1 MVIDQNNT
9 FNKYIILTFIDTATI
24 PSPKEIFMSR
34 KCELTGKIPLAGHK
48 VSHANNKVK
57 RRFLPNLKKITFTSE
72 LLNKNIKLNVSNSAL
87 KSVDKKGGFDL
98 FLKAA
103 KLRNL
108 SLRAQRVKR
117 SILSKKK

>member
-1 MVIDQNNT
+1 
-9 FNKYIILTFIDTATI
+9 
-24 PSPKEIFMSR
+24 MSK
-34 KCELTGKIPLAGHK
+34 KCELTGKSPLKGHR

>member
-1 MVIDQNNT
+1 
-9 FNKYIILTFIDTATI
+9 
-24 PSPKEIFMSR
+24 MSR

-87 KSVDKKGGFDL
+87 NST
-98 FLKAA
+98 
-103 KLRNL
+103 
-108 SLRAQRVKR
+108 R
-117 SILSKKK
+117 SSYSESFTSGRIDFKCL